1 MAAAIEE
8 GVGKIRRPELLNKI
22 DIEVSVN
29 DAILLATDDGVLTA
43 LDDRYIYLFPY
54 IAIIFVFLFRTL
66 RIWLRRQTGKYWPSV
81 CYTLES
87 S

>member
-43 LDDRYIYLFPY
+43 LDDRYIYIY
-54 IAIIFVFLFRTL
+54 ILSHHICFFV
-66 RIWLRRQTGKYWPSV
+66 
-81 CYTLES
+81 
-87 S
+87 

>member
-43 LDDRYIYLFPY
+43 LDDRYIYIFIPSYRNHFCLEHYVFGSDDKQENIGHLFV
-54 IAIIFVFLFRTL
+54 IH
-66 RIWLRRQTGKYWPSV
+66 
-81 CYTLES
+81 
-87 S
+87 